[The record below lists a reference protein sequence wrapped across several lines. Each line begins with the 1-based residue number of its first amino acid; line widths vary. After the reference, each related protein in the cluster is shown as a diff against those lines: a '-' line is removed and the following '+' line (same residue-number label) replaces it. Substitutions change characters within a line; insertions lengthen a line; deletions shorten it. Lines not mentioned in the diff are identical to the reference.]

1 MPRNSQGLYTLPAG
15 NPVVPNTLIEA
26 NWANPTMDDIAAA
39 LTGSLPRDGSA
50 PMTGPLTLSSGLPIT
65 AAASRDQQSLRRPV
79 PRLRLRPAHRRS
91 GRLRWCD
98 CSSRLLRV

>member
-50 PMTGPLTLSSGLPIT
+50 PMTGPLTLASGMPTAPRHATSKAYVDQFLAYASGLPIG
-65 AAASRDQQSLRRPV
+65 AVVAYAGSAV
-79 PRLRLRPAHRRS
+79 PR
-91 GRLRWCD
+91 G
-98 CSSRLLRV
+98 LLRV

>member
-15 NPVVPNTLIEA
+15 NPVVPNTLIES

-50 PMTGPLTLSSGLPIT
+50 PMTGPLTLSADAP
-65 AAASRDQQSLRRPV
+65 SRHRATLSAKATWSSSSPTRPGC
-79 PRLRLRPAHRRS
+79 PSER
-91 GRLRWCD
+91 
-98 CSSRLLRV
+98 